1 MTARICLD
9 EKFAQF
15 REQWRPKTIAAA
27 NGQEVKIVKVQG
39 EFPWHRHDDADEF
52 FMV

>member
-9 EKFAQF
+9 EKFALF
-15 REQWRPKTIAAA
+15 SEQWRPKTIAAA
-27 NGQEVKIVKVQG
+27 NGQEVKIVKLQG